1 MSFERNAKNRWMVFV
16 LLGIVVFLVG
26 ANCTLG
32 RMLTDQVHEDSTN
45 TSYAFDTNWS
55 KTFTQ
60 EAKDYNYMTAT
71 SWQETDEAIAK
82 TSRAK
87 ISTEDAQFTSI
98 AQTDLAPKPPIIT
111 GVNFPAEIP
120 GNKSTI
126 IGLLYFTD
134 ADGDISHIVYDVV
147 SATQFGGGTDSE
159 PKLDSGNWTNGA
171 VKIYLWCE
179 GQQTVTLQ
187 ATIFDRAGNKSN
199 SMSFTFTCK

>member
-16 LLGIVVFLVG
+16 LLGMVIFLVG

-45 TSYAFDTNWS
+45 TSYALDTSWS
-55 KTFTQ
+55 NTYTQ
-60 EAKDYNYMTAT
+60 EAKDFNYMTAT
-71 SWQETDEAIAK
+71 SWQETDDARVE
-82 TSRAK
+82 TSRAQ
-87 ISTEDAQFTSI
+87 ISTEDARFTAI
-98 AQTDLAPKPPIIT
+98 AQTELAPKPPIIT

-159 PKLDSGNWTNGA
+159 PKLDSGDWTNGA

-179 GQQTVTLQ
+179 GQQTVTLL

>member
-1 MSFERNAKNRWMVFV
+1 MGFERNAKNRWMVYMLVGVIF
-16 LLGIVVFLVG
+16 FLVS

-32 RMLTDQVHEDSTN
+32 RMLTDQVHQDSTS
-45 TSYAFDTNWS
+45 TSYALDTSWS
-55 KTFTQ
+55 RTYTQ

-71 SWQETDEAIAK
+71 SWQETDDARVA
-82 TSRAK
+82 TSRAQ
-87 ISTEDAQFTSI
+87 ISTEDARFTSI
-98 AQTDLAPKPPIIT
+98 AQTDLAPKPPVIT

-147 SATQFGGGTDSE
+147 SATNFGGGTDSE
-159 PKLDSGNWTNGA
+159 PNLNSGDWTNGSL
-171 VKIYLWCE
+171 KIYLWCE

-187 ATIFDRAGNKSN
+187 ATIYDFAGNKSN
-199 SMSFTFTCK
+199 SVTFSFTCK